1 MLDGC
6 RADSVPNLEI
16 ETGEIVGA
24 EHASTTGRFDDEQL
38 FYLRSRGIS
47 ESEARRLVVHS
58 FFADIIR
65 KIGVPELEA
74 SLPNPR
80 SRVGGQH
87 QRGIGVMSDFVRA
100 CRVAGVA
107 PDSGHSVEIA
117 GTELAIVHSDG
128 QFYAIADECS
138 HAAIPLSEG
147 DVGDGEIECYLHG
160 SRFDLR
166 TGEPIGLPATEPVA
180 IYRCRV
186 GVTRGP
192 RRCLIARRR
201 QERPAHP
208 TARSD
213 GILDTS
219 NTQES

>member
-1 MLDGC
+1 
-6 RADSVPNLEI
+6 
-16 ETGEIVGA
+16 
-24 EHASTTGRFDDEQL
+24 
-38 FYLRSRGIS
+38 
-47 ESEARRLVVHS
+47 
-58 FFADIIR
+58 
-65 KIGVPELEA
+65 
-74 SLPNPR
+74 
-80 SRVGGQH
+80 
-87 QRGIGVMSDFVRA
+87 MSDFVRA
-100 CRVAGVA
+100 CRVADVA
-107 PDSGHSVEIA
+107 PESAIPVEIA

-186 GVTRGP
+186 EGDEVLVDVSSPVVAGNDPPNPP
-192 RRCLIARRR
+192 REAM
-201 QERPAHP
+201 A
-208 TARSD
+208 S
-213 GILDTS
+213 LDTS